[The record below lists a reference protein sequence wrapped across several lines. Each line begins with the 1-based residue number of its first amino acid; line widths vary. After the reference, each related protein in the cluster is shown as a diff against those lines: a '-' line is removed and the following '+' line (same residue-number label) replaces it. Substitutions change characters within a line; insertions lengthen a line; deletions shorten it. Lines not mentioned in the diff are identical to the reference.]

1 MMLSVVVITKNEEQN
16 IYRCLDAVRW
26 ADEIIIVDS
35 QSTDRTLEIVKQF
48 HAKVYSPV
56 WRGYGPA
63 KREGVAHATGDWVL
77 SIDADEVV
85 TPELAGEIQ
94 DIINGETP
102 YDGYYMNRRT
112 NFLGRWIYH
121 CGWYPDRVLRLF
133 RRGKGNVTDSPV
145 HERVKVNGKTGY
157 LKGELLHYCY
167 PTLELYL
174 SKSNTYTTLGAEEAF
189 RRGKQFRVFDIVI
202 RPMVSFIS
210 HYIIKQGFRDG
221 LEGFLIS
228 VLSSVAVMVKYAK
241 LRQMYK
247 HEKTKAETDVERN

>member
-1 MMLSVVVITKNEEQN
+1 MTLTVVVITKNEEQN

-26 ADEIIIVDS
+26 ADEIIVVDS
-35 QSTDRTLEIVKQF
+35 QSTDNTLEIVKQF

-63 KREGVAHATGDWVL
+63 KREGVAHATSDWVL
-77 SIDADEVV
+77 SVDADEVV
-85 TPELAGEIQ
+85 TPELAEEIR
-94 DIINGETP
+94 DVIKSETSH
-102 YDGYYMNRRT
+102 DGYYMNRCT

-133 RRGKGNVTDSPV
+133 RREKGNVTDSPV
-145 HERVKVNGKTGY
+145 HERVEVTGTTGY
-157 LKGELLHYCY
+157 LKGELLHYSY

-174 SKSNTYTTLGAEEAF
+174 EKSNRYTTLGAEEAYN
-189 RRGKQFRVFDIVI
+189 RGKRFRLFDIVI

-210 HYIIKQGFRDG
+210 HYIVKQGFRDG
-221 LEGFLIS
+221 VEGLLIS
-228 VLSSVAVMVKYAK
+228 VLSSIAVMVKYAK

-247 HEKTKAETDVERN
+247 HEKMKAETDVERN